1 MGPGGFRG
9 LQNRCDLTVS
19 GRVGSIPIH
28 SRQHA
33 SRAGILLSI
42 RVTLAFSRAAVA
54 GRFAT
59 RVTGL
64 LALLAALLPATA
76 MAQRADSARVA
87 AAPSIAA
94 DSLRPPISPR
104 RAFLYSFL
112 APGYGQ
118 ARLGRHKA
126 AALTLLFEGVCLS
139 MIRESAADLREARR
153 SADDTLVT
161 SWTGSSGLQR
171 TLQTAPRFTIDDVRS
186 RRRHEE
192 DWIALLIANHLF
204 AGADAFVAANLWDLP
219 AQLSLRATPDRTA
232 LVASVSW

>member
-1 MGPGGFRG
+1 M
-9 LQNRCDLTVS
+9 S
-19 GRVGSIPIH
+19 
-28 SRQHA
+28 
-33 SRAGILLSI
+33 
-42 RVTLAFSRAAVA
+42 
-54 GRFAT
+54 
-59 RVTGL
+59 
-64 LALLAALLPATA
+64 
-76 MAQRADSARVA
+76 
-87 AAPSIAA
+87 
-94 DSLRPPISPR
+94 
-104 RAFLYSFL
+104 
-112 APGYGQ
+112 
-118 ARLGRHKA
+118 
-126 AALTLLFEGVCLS
+126 
-139 MIRESAADLREARR
+139 RESAADLREARR

>member
-1 MGPGGFRG
+1 M
-9 LQNRCDLTVS
+9 S

-33 SRAGILLSI
+33 LRAGPLLSN
-42 RVTLAFSRAAVA
+42 RVIIVSSRAAAA
-54 GRFAT
+54 GRRCLTFVAFFCL
-59 RVTGL
+59 V
-64 LALLAALLPATA
+64 APAAR
-76 MAQRADSARVA
+76 AQRADSTRA
-87 AAPSIAA
+87 AATAPVAPSIPA

-126 AALTLLFEGVCLS
+126 AALIMLFEGVCIS

-153 SADDTLVT
+153 TADDTLVT
-161 SWTGSSGLQR
+161 AWTGQNGLQR
-171 TLQTAPRFTIDDVRS
+171 TLQTAPRFTIESVRS

-219 AQLSLRATPDRTA
+219 AQLSLRATPDRAA
-232 LVASVSW
+232 LVASVAW